1 MSIKGNKDMNRELE
15 RIIDYIPKLVDLS
28 RFESAETRRLLV
40 DRMLKAIYQINKD
53 LESGALVSKQ
63 VGNQLPTN
71 EMKNYQT
78 ILDKYSKA
86 DNEAFTNHLN
96 EQLDKV
102 RHDLRKHKAVR
113 ELDEKKQRNKQQR
126 HYRF

>member
-1 MSIKGNKDMNRELE
+1 MNRELE

-63 VGNQLPTN
+63 IGNQLPTN
-71 EMKNYQT
+71 EMKT
-78 ILDKYSKA
+78 
-86 DNEAFTNHLN
+86 
-96 EQLDKV
+96 
-102 RHDLRKHKAVR
+102 
-113 ELDEKKQRNKQQR
+113 
-126 HYRF
+126 